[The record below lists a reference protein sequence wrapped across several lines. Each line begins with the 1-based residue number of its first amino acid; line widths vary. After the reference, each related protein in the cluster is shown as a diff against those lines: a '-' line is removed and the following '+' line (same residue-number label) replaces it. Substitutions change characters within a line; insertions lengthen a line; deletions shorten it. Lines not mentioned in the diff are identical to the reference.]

1 MSDVSDVAS
10 DLGEAGGATHIA
22 ADLAAPLLDGAVF
35 DDGRVWRWSKTE
47 LCLDSTQTEAVDR
60 AIKAAER
67 ATEILK
73 GDGDWRR
80 RTRADRGTVDAFRA
94 AVDSLR
100 KDGFDDFLTEEGFF
114 KAKVWAARTGTQIY
128 SDGRTMW
135 GEFRSEFEVGSDA
148 SLRSWDL
155 KPLCDDH
162 PDVLVIP
169 ANYRQFVAGTCGQD
183 AYLEL
188 PASDGYRYVCLTILV
203 GDLATLIK
211 IRGGKVELSAG
222 YTAVLVRA
230 TGRDCN
236 GIAYEYLQTKIIIN
250 HLALVEAGRAGPLA
264 RICVDGGAWQVN
276 TDYVFALLSA
286 RPQHQDQTNMSTQA
300 NDTPS
305 GDDKNPPADAAHAGM
320 CEMEEV
326 DLGDGATVKVPKT
339 AADSIKLALK
349 RHADKISA
357 AQAEAKEKGDA
368 LAAAQTAAKQHADGK
383 SELEIRVAAQDGKI
397 AEQAGQLAV
406 LASTVDAQAQ
416 RQEFADRK
424 SILDLVAP
432 VCPALAA
439 KWQPSKNGPIADG
452 MTLAEMKAAAVVDL
466 APSYAAPIAGYKPKT
481 DGMDAATAT
490 KAKDKADAA
499 LSAFIGPVFDH
510 EVAQAETRR
519 SGFDGSKLPGP
530 KPAAARGTLNGR
542 LNQAVHG
549 DRATRGN

>member
-1 MSDVSDVAS
+1 MSEANTDVAS
-10 DLGEAGGATHIA
+10 DIGEAGGATDIA

-94 AVDSLR
+94 AVESLR

-135 GEFRSEFEVGSDA
+135 GEYRSEFEVGSDA

-155 KPLCDDH
+155 KPFCDDH

-276 TDYVFALLSA
+276 TDYVFALVRA
-286 RPQHQDQTNMSTQA
+286 RTQPHQDQTNMSTQA
-300 NDTPS
+300 NDTNT
-305 GDDKNPPADAAHAGM
+305 GDDTNQPADAAHAGM
-320 CEMEEV
+320 GEMEEV
-326 DLGDGATVKVPKT
+326 DLGDGATVKVPK
-339 AADSIKLALK
+339 AAVDSIKLALK

-368 LAAAQTAAKQHADGK
+368 LAAAQAAAKQHADGK

-432 VCPALAA
+432 VCPALVA
-439 KWQPSKNGPIADG
+439 KWQPSKNSPIADG
-452 MTLAEMKAAAVVDL
+452 MTLAEMKAQAVVDL
-466 APSYAAPIAGYKPKT
+466 APSYAGPISAYKPKT
-481 DGMDAATAT
+481 DSADAKT
-490 KAKDKADAA
+490 KSDAA

-510 EVAQAETRR
+510 EIAQAETRR
-519 SGFDGSKLPGP
+519 ASFDGSKLPGS
-530 KPAAARGTLNGR
+530 KPAAARGSLNGK

-549 DRATRGN
+549 DRAAQAR